1 MRFRGPVTAASALA
15 GAGQRSPPSGHPDRQ
30 QAGCRRIYQP
40 SAGGPACLM
49 THRGPWWHG
58 SEGAPV
64 SRLTGRNCA
73 REAASRSLAQVRPSN
88 RLVTDPS
95 LKTSW
100 MARAMSGAIDS
111 TVSLSKRFSGGMG
124 SVLVT
129 ITSLIREFLR

>member
-1 MRFRGPVTAASALA
+1 MRLR
-15 GAGQRSPPSGHPDRQ
+15 GAGDRCLR
-30 QAGCRRIYQP
+30 ACRGGAAVTTRAAIRIVNRPGRRRIYQP
-40 SAGGPACLM
+40 SAGGPACRR
-49 THRGPWWHG
+49 THRGVWG
-58 SEGAPV
+58 
-64 SRLTGRNCA
+64 TGPQ
-73 REAASRSLAQVRPSN
+73 AASRCLAQVRPSN

-129 ITSLIREFLR
+129 MTSLIREFLS